1 MNDVENT
8 LSEKWLRLTDYA
20 SKYRISISTLRRRIK
35 HGQLAYRFEE
45 GKYLIIDEAPTFSET
60 SPIHGATS
68 SQAQVPNQSPI
79 TSAAATASAAAEA
92 APLIQQAQERLNQL
106 RYAASIAPNTM
117 GAGAEAN
124 NFSNAA
130 SNNDEPILSSA
141 SRLLTELKRAYTNI
155 LQEKEEQ
162 IIQLKEEV
170 TDLKTL
176 VRVLEDDNERM
187 RRILKSP
194 SSYGPAN

>member
-1 MNDVENT
+1 MSD
-8 LSEKWLRLTDYA
+8 SEDAPKGGQSEQWLRLTDYA

-35 HGQLAYRFEE
+35 HAQLAYRFED
-45 GKYLIIDEAPTFSET
+45 GKYLIVDEAPSFSDSVPAST
-60 SPIHGATS
+60 PADAQVTS
-68 SQAQVPNQSPI
+68 SVLSEVATAS
-79 TSAAATASAAAEA
+79 TSAALQA
-92 APLIQQAQERLNQL
+92 APLIQQAQERLDQL
-106 RYAASIAPNTM
+106 RLDQLR
-117 GAGAEAN
+117 GVD
-124 NFSNAA
+124 SNLQ
-130 SNNDEPILSSA
+130 NHDEPILSSA

-170 TDLKTL
+170 SDLKTL

-194 SSYGPAN
+194 SSYASI